1 MTKILDGK
9 ATSLAIEAEL
19 TEAVNAR
26 LAAGR
31 KRPHLAAV
39 LVGDNPASRAYVGHK
54 VKACARVGF
63 ESALVEKP
71 ADISQDDLLAVVEE
85 LNHNPDVDGFIV
97 QLPLPDHID
106 DQAVLEAVNPAKDVD
121 GFHPVNAGKMSLDL
135 PCFLPATPMGIMS
148 LLDRAG
154 IDTQGHAFWGAVPSL
169 VRPWRSCCA
178 ATALRGVTVT
188 VCHSRTQHLA
198 EHTQRADILVAAVGR
213 AHFVTA
219 DMVKEGAVVID
230 VGINRI
236 PDATKND
243 LTTGDVDFDQVAPK
257 CSDTPVPGGVGPMTI
272 ASLMQTLGLR
282 QQRHRLGRPA
292 TNAGCSVRLNW
303 PHGAASPHGPT
314 PWWDVWWWKTT
325 DCWEKAGT

>member
-63 ESALVEKP
+63 ESTLVEKP

-154 IDTQGHAFWGAVPSL
+154 IDTQGKHAVILGRSSIVGTPMALLLRRNGAPGN
-169 VRPWRSCCA
+169 C
-178 ATALRGVTVT
+178 TVT

-198 EHTQRADILVAAVGR
+198 EHTRRADILVAAIGR

-236 PDATKND
+236 PDATKKSGSR
-243 LTTGDVDFDQVAPK
+243 LTGDVDFDQVASK
-257 CSDTPVPGGVGPMTI
+257 CSWITPVPGGVGPMTI
-272 ASLMQTLGLR
+272 ASLMQNTL
-282 QQRHRLGRPA
+282 QA
-292 TNAGCSVRLNW
+292 CANKDT
-303 PHGAASPHGPT
+303 
-314 PWWDVWWWKTT
+314 
-325 DCWEKAGT
+325 

>member
-63 ESALVEKP
+63 DSTLVEKP

-154 IDTQGHAFWGAVPSL
+154 IDTQGKHAVILGRSSIVGTPMALLLRRNGAPGN
-169 VRPWRSCCA
+169 C
-178 ATALRGVTVT
+178 TVT
-188 VCHSRTQHLA
+188 VCHSRTQDLA
-198 EHTQRADILVAAVGR
+198 EHTQRADILVAAIGR

-236 PDATKND
+236 PDATKKSGSR
-243 LTTGDVDFDQVAPK
+243 LTGDVDFDQVAPK
-257 CSDTPVPGGVGPMTI
+257 CSWITPVPGGVGPMTI
-272 ASLMQTLGLR
+272 ASLMQNTL
-282 QQRHRLGRPA
+282 QA
-292 TNAGCSVRLNW
+292 CANKDT
-303 PHGAASPHGPT
+303 
-314 PWWDVWWWKTT
+314 
-325 DCWEKAGT
+325 

>member
-63 ESALVEKP
+63 ESTLVEKP

-154 IDTQGHAFWGAVPSL
+154 IDTQGKHAVILGRSSIVGTPMALLLRRNGAPGN
-169 VRPWRSCCA
+169 C
-178 ATALRGVTVT
+178 TVT
-188 VCHSRTQHLA
+188 VCHSRTQDLA
-198 EHTQRADILVAAVGR
+198 EHTQRADILVAAIGR

-236 PDATKND
+236 PDATKKSGSR
-243 LTTGDVDFDQVAPK
+243 LTGDVDFDQVAPK
-257 CSDTPVPGGVGPMTI
+257 CSWITPVPGGVGPMTI
-272 ASLMQTLGLR
+272 ASLMQNTL
-282 QQRHRLGRPA
+282 QA
-292 TNAGCSVRLNW
+292 CANKDT
-303 PHGAASPHGPT
+303 
-314 PWWDVWWWKTT
+314 
-325 DCWEKAGT
+325 

>member
-63 ESALVEKP
+63 DSTLVEKP

-154 IDTQGHAFWGAVPSL
+154 IDTQGKHAVILGRSSIVGTPMALLLRRNGAPGN
-169 VRPWRSCCA
+169 C
-178 ATALRGVTVT
+178 TVT

-198 EHTQRADILVAAVGR
+198 EHTRRADILVAAIGR

-236 PDATKND
+236 PDATKKSGSR
-243 LTTGDVDFDQVAPK
+243 LTGDVDFDQVAPK
-257 CSDTPVPGGVGPMTI
+257 CSWITPVPGGVGPMTI
-272 ASLMQTLGLR
+272 ASLMQNTL
-282 QQRHRLGRPA
+282 QA
-292 TNAGCSVRLNW
+292 CANKDT
-303 PHGAASPHGPT
+303 
-314 PWWDVWWWKTT
+314 
-325 DCWEKAGT
+325 

>member
-1 MTKILDGK
+1 MHNLLDGK

-19 TEAVNAR
+19 TEAVQDRIAKG
-26 LAAGR
+26 L

-63 ESALVEKP
+63 ESTLVEKP
-71 ADISQDDLLAVVEE
+71 CGHHSRSTAPGGARPQQRSDI
-85 LNHNPDVDGFIV
+85 DGFIV

-106 DQAVLEAVNPAKDVD
+106 DQAVLEAVLPSKDVD

-154 IDTQGHAFWGAVPSL
+154 IDTQGKHAVILGRSSIVGTPMALLLRRNGAPGN
-169 VRPWRSCCA
+169 C
-178 ATALRGVTVT
+178 TVT
-188 VCHSRTQHLA
+188 VCHSRTQNLA
-198 EHTQRADILVAAVGR
+198 EHTRRADILVAAIGR

-236 PDATKND
+236 PDASKKSGSR
-243 LTTGDVDFDQVAPK
+243 LTGDVDFDAVAPK
-257 CSDTPVPGGVGPMTI
+257 TSWITPVPGGVGPMTI
-272 ASLMQTLGLR
+272 ASLMQNTLQACANR
-282 QQRHRLGRPA
+282 
-292 TNAGCSVRLNW
+292 TS
-303 PHGAASPHGPT
+303 
-314 PWWDVWWWKTT
+314 
-325 DCWEKAGT
+325 

>member
-1 MTKILDGK
+1 MTQILDGK

-26 LAAGR
+26 LERGL

-63 ESALVEKP
+63 ESTLVERP
-71 ADISQDDLLAVVEE
+71 ENISQEELLQVVHDLNANADI
-85 LNHNPDVDGFIV
+85 DGFIV

-106 DQAVLEAVNPAKDVD
+106 DQVVLEAVDPAKDVD
-121 GFHPVNAGKMSLDL
+121 GFHPVNAGKMALDL

-154 IDTQGHAFWGAVPSL
+154 IDTQGKHAVILGRSSIVGTPMALLLRRNGAPGN
-169 VRPWRSCCA
+169 C
-178 ATALRGVTVT
+178 TVT
-188 VCHSRTQHLA
+188 VCHSRTKDLA
-198 EHTQRADILVAAVGR
+198 EHTRRADILVAAIGR

-219 DMVKEGAVVID
+219 DMVKDGAVVID

-236 PDATKND
+236 PDPSRKSGAR
-243 LTTGDVDFDQVAPK
+243 LTGDVDFEAVAPK
-257 CSDTPVPGGVGPMTI
+257 CSWITPVPGGVGPMTI
-272 ASLMQTLGLR
+272 ASLMQNTL
-282 QQRHRLGRPA
+282 QA
-292 TNAGCSVRLNW
+292 CTNNEA
-303 PHGAASPHGPT
+303 
-314 PWWDVWWWKTT
+314 
-325 DCWEKAGT
+325 

>member
-63 ESALVEKP
+63 DSTLVEKP

-97 QLPLPDHID
+97 QLPLPEHID

-154 IDTQGHAFWGAVPSL
+154 IDTQGKHAVILGRSSIVGTPMALLLRRNGAPGN
-169 VRPWRSCCA
+169 C
-178 ATALRGVTVT
+178 TVT
-188 VCHSRTQHLA
+188 VCHSRTQDLA
-198 EHTQRADILVAAVGR
+198 EHTRRADILVAAIGR

-236 PDATKND
+236 PDATKKSGSR
-243 LTTGDVDFDQVAPK
+243 LTGDVDFDQVAPK
-257 CSDTPVPGGVGPMTI
+257 CSWITPVPGGVGPMTI
-272 ASLMQTLGLR
+272 ASLMQNTL
-282 QQRHRLGRPA
+282 QA
-292 TNAGCSVRLNW
+292 CTNKD
-303 PHGAASPHGPT
+303 T
-314 PWWDVWWWKTT
+314 
-325 DCWEKAGT
+325 